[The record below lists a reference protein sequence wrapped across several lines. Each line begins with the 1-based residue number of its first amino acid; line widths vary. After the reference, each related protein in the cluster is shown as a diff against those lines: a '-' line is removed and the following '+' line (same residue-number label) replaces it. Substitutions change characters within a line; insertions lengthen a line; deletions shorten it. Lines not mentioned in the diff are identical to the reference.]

1 MIYPQQNRLKHWV
14 LDTYVRWAVKRN
26 FHQLNADQ
34 VEVSPDKSV
43 LLIANHFSYWDG
55 MILYYLNQQIT
66 GKKFH
71 AMILEETA
79 INEPILKYAGGFSVK
94 RNSRDI
100 LKSLKFAAELLNDPQ
115 NMVLIFP
122 QGKLYSNFIGEVT
135 FEPGISKIMQQA
147 DGKFQLI
154 QAAIFAETF
163 EHKKPVV
170 NVYLCNDEQAGS
182 TDAIA
187 VQRRYQQHYDRA
199 RAQQTKIVL

>member
-14 LDTYVRWAVKRN
+14 LDTYVRWSVKRN
-26 FHQLNADQ
+26 FHHLKVDK

-79 INEPILKYAGGFSVK
+79 IKEPMLKYAGGFSVK
-94 RNSRDI
+94 KNSRDI
-100 LKSLKFAAELLNDPQ
+100 LESLRFAVELLNDPQ

-135 FEPGISKIMQQA
+135 FEPGVSKIMQQA
-147 DGKFQLI
+147 EGKFQLML
-154 QAAIFAETF
+154 AAIFAENF
-163 EHKKPVV
+163 EHKKQVV
-170 NVYLCNDEQAGS
+170 NVYISNDEQPGS
-182 TDAIA
+182 TDATA
-187 VQRRYQQHYDRA
+187 VQKRYQQHYDRA